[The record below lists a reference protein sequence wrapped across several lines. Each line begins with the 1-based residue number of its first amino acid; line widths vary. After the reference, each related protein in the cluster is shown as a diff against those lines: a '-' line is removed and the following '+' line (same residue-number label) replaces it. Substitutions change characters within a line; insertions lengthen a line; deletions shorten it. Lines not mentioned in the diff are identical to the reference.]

1 MLFHLDVKLAAMK
14 EDQKK
19 MQMTTFAPSS
29 ADPHVAAA
37 FRALKA
43 RDELSVRS
51 LVHTDKSLLTAVD
64 AVTSSTDRT
73 DAPSLGVQAATGGP
87 RSVPH

>member
-19 MQMTTFAPSS
+19 MQMTTFAPNS
-29 ADPHVAAA
+29 ADPNVTAA
-37 FRALKA
+37 FRALRA
-43 RDELSVRS
+43 RDELGVRS
-51 LVHTDKSLLTAVD
+51 LIHRDKTLLTAVD
-64 AVTSSTDRT
+64 AVTSSTDRA
-73 DAPSLGVQAATGGP
+73 DAPALGMQTATRSP